1 MQENTRAAIVS
12 TFDASMQG
20 RIHFGQVV
28 GQLLAAGVEAYHVDY
43 RAGRATYYL
52 PEGDTLDLGF
62 ERPHSSIPDA
72 IDGDAVR
79 AAIRGAQQGRVMYPE
94 FKQLTQQAGCVGYTV
109 WLTGRHVTYLGRR
122 GETHVERFPD

>member
-72 IDGDAVR
+72 FDGDAVR

-109 WLTGRHVTYLGRR
+109 WLAGRHVTYLGRR